1 MCRQALLCS
10 KQKWRCVLR
19 WQGRIYGG
27 EQFASLI
34 ITWTYFNVEDVNF
47 VLPTCLKPLPDWGDR
62 QGVIPGVSCY
72 LANLRTLT
80 QTWRKRNLRKDRK
93 PAFTEKFTQH
103 DGADLPIRCITNP
116 ASRGHCLYR
125 LILNRLVPCS
135 GRS

>member
-1 MCRQALLCS
+1 MCRPVLLCS

-47 VLPTCLKPLPDWGDR
+47 VLPTCLKPLADWGDP
-62 QGVIPGVSCY
+62 QGVIPGISCY

-93 PAFTEKFTQH
+93 PTFTEKFTQH
-103 DGADLPIRCITNP
+103 YGADLPIGCITNP

-135 GRS
+135 GHC